1 MSRQFYGSEFR
12 SANRGQ
18 NRMSAVQTSGLVF
31 ESMRKGLRKRIWS
44 ENINDVIIYED
55 SFRSTIKT
63 FYSYVFA

>member
-1 MSRQFYGSEFR
+1 
-12 SANRGQ
+12 
-18 NRMSAVQTSGLVF
+18 MSAVQTSGLVF